1 MASVKPIPDQY
12 PQVTPYLC
20 VEGAGAAI
28 EFYGT
33 VFGATERM
41 RMPAP
46 DGRIG
51 HAELQIGD
59 SMIMLSDEYPEMGVR
74 GPKTI
79 GGTPVTMSIYV
90 EDVDEV
96 FDRAVKA
103 GAKALSPV
111 QNQFYGD
118 RSGQFEDPFGH
129 RWSVASHIEDVPPEE
144 MAKRA
149 AEAMGSG

>member
-1 MASVKPIPDQY
+1 MVASAGRSSAVPVCRRYQDMKSASSLSGRPGRIHRTSVRAASRRHRQEVPMASVKPIPDQY

-20 VEGAGAAI
+20 VEG
-28 EFYGT
+28 
-33 VFGATERM
+33 
-41 RMPAP
+41 
-46 DGRIG
+46 
-51 HAELQIGD
+51 
-59 SMIMLSDEYPEMGVR
+59 
-74 GPKTI
+74 
-79 GGTPVTMSIYV
+79 
-90 EDVDEV
+90 
-96 FDRAVKA
+96 A

-149 AEAMGSG
+149 AEAMG